1 MKLRCISKNRDQQHE
16 TKAKNITNN
25 NKQKLCNREKKKKK
39 VKTSPIHC
47 FHKSH
52 RNINNSGDK
61 SKDSYMNRRNKSSK
75 QQQLNQQHWKEE
87 G

>member
-16 TKAKNITNN
+16 TKAKNITND
-25 NKQKLCNREKKKKK
+25 NKQKLCNGEKKK
-39 VKTSPIHC
+39 VKTPLMHC

-52 RNINNSGDK
+52 GNINNGGDK
-61 SKDSYMNRRNKSSK
+61 SKDSYMNSRNKSSK
-75 QQQLNQQHWKEE
+75 QPQLNQQHWKK